1 MGVMRLFASD
11 AETYSALELKKHGAY
26 LYARH
31 PSTNVRC
38 VSYCL
43 IVDGQRGPVKVWYP
57 AIRRRPSFST
67 SSMIPTPSRWR
78 ITTPSTGRFIW

>member
-57 AIRRRPSFST
+57 GDPPPSELLDIEHDPDAFT
-67 SSMIPTPSRWR
+67 VAYHDAFDRQIHR
-78 ITTPSTGRFIW
+78 